1 MHGAMRPIDPLRE
14 AERHWVHAAL
24 AKLAQESARSADT
37 HLLKLNVP
45 GLRGIDFHFKDGAS
59 HPTGS
64 LTHRFARSLFLYALG
79 NGWLRDGQT
88 VVDASCGSTAISEA
102 CFAPLLGLSFIA
114 VMPTATAPGKID
126 DVQALGG
133 ECDRDD
139 DPAQV
144 PARAT
149 EHAAR
154 GACHLDQFGLAERA
168 TDWRGNNN
176 IAESIIG
183 QLAHETA
190 PVAAWIVCGAGTSA
204 TWATIRYLRHRRLD
218 KRLCVADSPGSAFAH
233 GW

>member
-1 MHGAMRPIDPLRE
+1 
-14 AERHWVHAAL
+14 
-24 AKLAQESARSADT
+24 
-37 HLLKLNVP
+37 
-45 GLRGIDFHFKDGAS
+45 
-59 HPTGS
+59 
-64 LTHRFARSLFLYALG
+64 
-79 NGWLRDGQT
+79 
-88 VVDASCGSTAISEA
+88 
-102 CFAPLLGLSFIA
+102 
-114 VMPTATAPGKID
+114 MPTATAPGKID
-126 DVQALGG
+126 DVQELGG

-190 PVAAWIVCGAGTSA
+190 PVAAWIVCGAGTGA

-233 GW
+233 GWQSRDRYALASPPTDRGERYPQTLFDSAWLIERGVDHAPWDAALRATLEDGRWHSRAGSGA